1 MKLIVGL
8 GNPGRKYEATRHN
21 AGFWFVDDLAR
32 LVGASFR
39 REAAFNGEVARV
51 PRSEIWLLKPETFM
65 NDSGRAIGALA
76 RFYRIGTDVILKH
89 DGLVD
94 KLVGDEVIG
103 LFFGGVSGPRHA
115 RAAVAAAAD
124 LMSGVARRDASPI
137 GAIPIGAGV
146 HTGEAYVGTTGPEGA
161 VDDFTALGDVVN
173 TTARLAGEAVAGE
186 LVVSAEAA
194 RAAGV
199 EAAAGGT
206 RSIKIRGRSEP
217 VTVLSF
223 SMGDPGA

>member
-1 MKLIVGL
+1 
-8 GNPGRKYEATRHN
+8 
-21 AGFWFVDDLAR
+21 
-32 LVGASFR
+32 
-39 REAAFNGEVARV
+39 
-51 PRSEIWLLKPETFM
+51 
-65 NDSGRAIGALA
+65 
-76 RFYRIGTDVILKH
+76 
-89 DGLVD
+89 
-94 KLVGDEVIG
+94 
-103 LFFGGVSGPRHA
+103 
-115 RAAVAAAAD
+115 
-124 LMSGVARRDASPI
+124 MS
-137 GAIPIGAGV
+137 
-146 HTGEAYVGTTGPEGA
+146 
-161 VDDFTALGDVVN
+161 DFTALGDVVN